1 MSDFERLRHLLL
13 ADERDKL
20 ATAEQRII
28 ELERVNRELAA
39 QLPGL
44 VRAAPAE
51 PMSRALASPVAAALG
66 NAVQRNRAS
75 IVDALFPVIGPII
88 RKAIAEALRGMMRD
102 LNQVLEHG
110 FSRRGM
116 RWRIEAWRS
125 GVPFAQIVLKHSLRY
140 QIDHVFLIERDSG
153 LLLHR
158 ESSPGLPDL
167 DADAIAGMLTA
178 IAQFVRD
185 SVGGEGA
192 ESLEAVRIGE
202 HLLWVL
208 DGPRASLACFIRGVP
223 PASLRVVLSDRLEQ
237 IHAQFPDAGEDTL
250 DDESIARLGLSAN
263 LEPAALVAASSAL
276 GDADAGPRKRPS
288 LWPLLLIG
296 LAIVL
301 ALGWYFLHIAR
312 WNERVE
318 ALQAG
323 LRAHPGFLLTA
334 MDSRPWRQLRVHG
347 LLDADAEPLQ
357 PLLDRA
363 DLGEVQPSVE
373 VAGYLS
379 SDDAIVLKRA
389 RRLLDAPASVSLG
402 VADGVLIVSGEAAGE
417 WIDRRRTQAAWIAG
431 VREVD
436 WEVRATADSPRIM
449 PAARPASV
457 PADAQAAARDALHA
471 LVAEIEQ
478 VSLYFSHDT
487 VPLAASDDLLR
498 QLATSLRE
506 AQSLATVAGV
516 RLHLAIHG
524 CSDATGA
531 EELNARLRE
540 ERAGW
545 LRENLRKAGVASELL
560 DAATL
565 VTAAD
570 ATAAIRAAMLR
581 VQVVEVTR

>member
-1 MSDFERLRHLLL
+1 
-13 ADERDKL
+13 
-20 ATAEQRII
+20 
-28 ELERVNRELAA
+28 
-39 QLPGL
+39 
-44 VRAAPAE
+44 
-51 PMSRALASPVAAALG
+51 
-66 NAVQRNRAS
+66 
-75 IVDALFPVIGPII
+75 
-88 RKAIAEALRGMMRD
+88 
-102 LNQVLEHG
+102 
-110 FSRRGM
+110 
-116 RWRIEAWRS
+116 
-125 GVPFAQIVLKHSLRY
+125 
-140 QIDHVFLIERDSG
+140 
-153 LLLHR
+153 
-158 ESSPGLPDL
+158 
-167 DADAIAGMLTA
+167 MLTA

-185 SVGGEGA
+185 SVGGEGT

-237 IHAQFPDAGEDTL
+237 IHVQFPDAAEDTL
-250 DDESIARLGLSAN
+250 DDEGVARLGLSAS

-276 GDADAGPRKRPS
+276 GDADADARKRPS
-288 LWPLLLIG
+288 PWPLRLIG
-296 LAIVL
+296 LAIAL

-312 WNERVE
+312 WNERVG

-323 LRAHPGFLLTA
+323 LSAHPGFLLTA
-334 MDSRPWRQLRVHG
+334 IDSRPWRQLRVHG

-389 RRLLDAPASVSLG
+389 RRLLEAPASVTLG
-402 VADGVLIVSGEAAGE
+402 VADGMLVVSGEAAGE
-417 WIDRRRTQAAWIAG
+417 WIDRRRAQAAWIAG
-431 VREVD
+431 VRAVD
-436 WEVRATADSPRIM
+436 WQVLATADSAKIM

-457 PADAQAAARDALHA
+457 PVDAQATARDALHA
-471 LVAEIEQ
+471 LITEIEQ
-478 VSLYFSHDT
+478 TTLYFSHDS
-487 VPLAASDDLLR
+487 VPLAASGDPLR
-498 QLATSLRE
+498 QLAASLRE
-506 AQSLATVAGV
+506 AQSLAVAAGV

-531 EELNARLRE
+531 AEINARLRE

-545 LRENLRKAGVASELL
+545 LRDSLRDAGVASELL

-570 ATAAIRAAMLR
+570 ASAAIRAAMLR